1 MKTMTDYSEEHGLPV
16 LVQYF
21 VGPDGPKEMAIFV
34 EDLSE
39 ARDFVQMS
47 LRFAVKTSGGDNG
60 AAAAATVVQ
69 LDVAAD
75 QLIALEPSIT
85 DDTGRGALYVI
96 ARDLIGQRSRCDA
109 LSPVEGDDRG
119 PTNAVVPF
127 PNRLTEVR
135 SA

>member
-39 ARDFVQMS
+39 ARDFVHMS

-60 AAAAATVVQ
+60 AAELFHIHTKQ
-69 LDVAAD
+69 KL
-75 QLIALEPSIT
+75 
-85 DDTGRGALYVI
+85 GRMAVLFDNAGTQGI
-96 ARDLIGQRSRCDA
+96 DHEQWTW
-109 LSPVEGDDRG
+109 VEGSQDA
-119 PTNAVVPF
+119 P
-127 PNRLTEVR
+127 LH
-135 SA
+135 